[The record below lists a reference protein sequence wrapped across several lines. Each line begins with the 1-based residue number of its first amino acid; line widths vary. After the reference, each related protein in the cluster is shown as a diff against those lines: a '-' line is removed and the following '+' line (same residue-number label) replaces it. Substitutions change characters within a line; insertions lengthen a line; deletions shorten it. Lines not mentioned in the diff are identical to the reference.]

1 MATGTSLALVHG
13 MFVVLPDR
21 SMPHLESRLVKKKVM
36 ETESKDLVSE
46 SLGVMINEGYHSL
59 FLSL

>member
-1 MATGTSLALVHG
+1 M
-13 MFVVLPDR
+13 LPDR

>member
-1 MATGTSLALVHG
+1 MLS
-13 MFVVLPDR
+13 DR

-46 SLGVMINEGYHSL
+46 SLGVTKNEGYHSL